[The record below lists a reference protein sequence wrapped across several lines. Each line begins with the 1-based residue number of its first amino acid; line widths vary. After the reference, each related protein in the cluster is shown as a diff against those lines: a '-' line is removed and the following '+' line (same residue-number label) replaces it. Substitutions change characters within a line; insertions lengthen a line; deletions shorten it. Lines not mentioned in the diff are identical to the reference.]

1 MIKKD
6 RKMYAVF
13 VDLVKAYDKVCRE
26 ELWECLQRYGVS
38 SHLLTAIKA
47 MYQASVACVR
57 VDGVMSE
64 WIEVKQGGRRVCPIS
79 PWLFNIFLDMVVR
92 V

>member
-38 SHLLTAIKA
+38 GHLLTAIKA

-64 WIEVKQGGRRVCPIS
+64 WIEVMHGSETGLPHI
-79 PWLFNIFLDMVVR
+79 PMAF
-92 V
+92 